1 MVDISWYDPKRF
13 NAPYDIELQ
22 NYHLEYNPSD
32 TPDGGIDC
40 GSLLNYLIS
49 GCEGE
54 ICDGDY
60 RHDVT
65 IPLAIE
71 IIKISSIEFL
81 NKQYSRRNS
90 EMNGNF
96 TALHLACGLSVH
108 FYASFDA
115 GHRVYK
121 KGIVPVEAHE
131 IQEIDDILIRSLI
144 EKGADINRKDS
155 KGVTPFDVLYAVFDS
170 DQRDEWGESGSEINF
185 NLTDDERKNVY
196 QKCSKKMKEL
206 LDFCKIPSSSHAIQI
221 QKVIRGIQSRK
232 KTAVTKRP
240 TLFML
245 KNAWPEVLKKL
256 IDLKMTKKEI
266 KKFRDE
272 DYFFRITKKDIQDL
286 VMATI
291 KVKSKKMR
299 LCCVCLTNNVTTQ
312 LKPCDHMIMCH
323 DCAQQIKRS
332 RNQRCPFCRAD
343 IESVKLL
350 SRDKSSSGSISSSSS
365 SSRSKSSRS
374 GPSNIVPRNMPTEG
388 IRRELKKRNLS
399 TRGNKEVLSK
409 RFTRAFRKE
418 QKLSKK
424 LLDTPKGLSLDLN
437 EARKQARGL

>member
-1 MVDISWYDPKRF
+1 MVDISWYDSR
-13 NAPYDIELQ
+13 NYNGPYDIELE

-49 GCEGE
+49 GCEGK

-206 LDFCKIPSSSHAIQI
+206 LDFCKIPTPSLYAIQI

-245 KNAWPEVLKKL
+245 KKAWPEVLKSL
-256 IDLKMTKKEI
+256 IDNGMAKKEI

-272 DYFFRITKKDIQDL
+272 DYFFKIKKKDIQDL

-291 KVKSKKMR
+291 KEKNKKIR
-299 LCCVCLTNNVTTQ
+299 VCCVCLTQNVNSQ

-323 DCAQQIKRS
+323 DCAQQIKS

-343 IESVKLL
+343 IEIVKKLYK
-350 SRDKSSSGSISSSSS
+350 DKSSSGSISSS
-365 SSRSKSSRS
+365 RSKSYS
-374 GPSNIVPRNMPTEG
+374 GPSNIVPKITSIEL
-388 IRRELKKRNLS
+388 IRKHLKKRNLS
-399 TRGNKEVLSK
+399 IRGNREVLSR
-409 RFTRAFRKE
+409 RFTRAIRKE

-424 LLDTPKGLSLDLN
+424 LLDAPKELSLDLN
-437 EARKQARGL
+437 KARKKAQKL